1 MLGKFVVS
9 TRSRA
14 TTAAYQTSKRHASS
28 RIFELRQYHLKPE
41 CVGSYMKEATASS
54 ELRKSLVPLR
64 LFSLPEVGGELNVAS
79 HLYFYEGGMK
89 DRAAKRKVS
98 GANEEW
104 VSFVNQSRSGVRW
117 QESRIYAEAPQFVL
131 DAGNAKGGRWE
142 GDGID
147 GPGVYEYRKYQLP
160 LGYVTVPN
168 FLEIYAEG
176 VAEKIQ
182 HQDPTT
188 SLCTVMYTEVGK
200 LNEVIEVW
208 RHSCVGGM
216 ESSRFMAR
224 EAPKWREAIGKMAE
238 IAVTFENEIVNPVDR
253 KSVV

>member
-1 MLGKFVVS
+1 MCEMIKCTCTHTLYIHTVH
-9 TRSRA
+9 THCTYTPYTHRSV
-14 TTAAYQTSKRHASS
+14 
-28 RIFELRQYHLKPE
+28 HL
-41 CVGSYMKEATASS
+41 
-54 ELRKSLVPLR
+54 
-64 LFSLPEVGGELNVAS
+64 LFVAS
-79 HLYFYEGGMK
+79 LACFA
-89 DRAAKRKVS
+89 R
-98 GANEEW
+98 
-104 VSFVNQSRSGVRW
+104 
-117 QESRIYAEAPQFVL
+117 RIYAEAPQFVL

-142 GDGID
+142 GDGVD

-176 VAEKIQ
+176 VAEKVGLRVTGIYWLCQCPVFLLTYLLLRLASLAARASSPQIQ

-238 IAVTFENEIVNPVDR
+238 IAVTFENEIVNPVGFSNW
-253 KSVV
+253 K